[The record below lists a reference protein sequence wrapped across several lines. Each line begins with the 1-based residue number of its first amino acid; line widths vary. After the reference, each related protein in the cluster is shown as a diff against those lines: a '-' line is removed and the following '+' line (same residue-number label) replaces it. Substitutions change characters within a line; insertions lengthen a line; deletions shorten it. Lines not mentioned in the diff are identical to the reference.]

1 MKSTANDTIK
11 AGYQGELDALK
22 AEREVT
28 KKLIETDKKDRK
40 GINNAL
46 QKVKSEIHSSRA
58 HVKSLR
64 LAAKKAEDMVVQ
76 NIMSQTGSESVCE
89 KKKIQAQQKEIEAEK
104 NEKTVET
111 EKGTISE
118 KVTAMQLKLAAH
130 QLNE

>member
-1 MKSTANDTIK
+1 
-11 AGYQGELDALK
+11 
-22 AEREVT
+22 VT

-40 GINNAL
+40 GITKSL
-46 QKVKSEIHSSRA
+46 EKVKNEIHSSRA

-64 LAAKKAEDMVVQ
+64 LTAKRAEDMVVQ

-104 NEKTVET
+104 NEKTVEL
-111 EKGTISE
+111 EKDNVKE
-118 KVTAMQLKLAAH
+118 KITAMQLKLAAH